1 VVTLRRTLRRR
12 DGAAKEAAPQPA
24 GPARRPGGLA
34 SASLKLAG
42 LAVGGFFLGV
52 LLFNGVVMPRLLGH
66 GNEVQVP
73 DVVGRPLSSAREVIA
88 EHGLAV
94 GSVNEH
100 WNRVYPEGFVT
111 AQAPAAQTAVKRG
124 RELELTVS
132 IGSEGQAV
140 PDLTNVGYREAQ
152 VAVARAG
159 LRVGQLVYT
168 HSERMPK
175 DAVVAS
181 DPEVNTQVETGAR
194 IDLLVSLGPPPATFV
209 LPNFHGHRVD
219 DVRTFLSRSGIRL
232 VERQRSAEEA
242 EPGTVLEQ
250 SPPAG
255 YRIRN
260 GELVEVAVVE
270 GQGGWR

>member
-1 VVTLRRTLRRR
+1 MVTMRRTLRRR
-12 DGAAKEAAPQPA
+12 DAGDKDPDPKPA
-24 GPARRPGGLA
+24 ARRPGGLA

-52 LLFNGVVMPRLLGH
+52 ILFNGVVMPRLLGH
-66 GNEVQVP
+66 GNDVQVP
-73 DVVGRPLSSAREVIA
+73 DVVGRSLASAREVIA

-100 WNRVYPEGFVT
+100 WSRVYPEGFVT
-111 AQAPAAQTAVKRG
+111 AQTPAPQTAVKRG

-140 PDLTNVGYREAQ
+140 PDLTSVGYREAQ
-152 VAVARAG
+152 VAIARAG

-168 HSERMPK
+168 HSDRVAK
-175 DAVVAS
+175 DAVMAS
-181 DPEVNTQVETGAR
+181 DPEVNTQVEPGAR
-194 IDLLVSLGPPPATFV
+194 IDLLVSLGPPPPTFV
-209 LPNFHGHRVD
+209 LPNLYGHRVD
-219 DVRTFLSRSGIRL
+219 DVRAFLSRAGIRL
-232 VERQRSAEEA
+232 VERQRAASDA
-242 EPGTVLEQ
+242 EPGTVIEQ

-260 GELVEVAVVE
+260 GELVEVAVAE